1 MRGRAPS
8 RSQCFLASKGDC
20 GISGAW
26 CCRPLESS
34 DDEARTCDE
43 MSGPKAKLT
52 KLSIVYK
59 MSVYPRLCLKEVDMI
74 AKAKK
79 VSKTDNPHIEAAE
92 RFRQLALILA
102 GDPAEAKAFRVKTG
116 VYNVKGHLKA
126 AYR

>member
-34 DDEARTCDE
+34 DDEARTRDE

-59 MSVYPRLCLKEVDMI
+59 MSVHPPMPQGGRHDC
-74 AKAKK
+74 
-79 VSKTDNPHIEAAE
+79 
-92 RFRQLALILA
+92 
-102 GDPAEAKAFRVKTG
+102 
-116 VYNVKGHLKA
+116 KGQKGQQD
-126 AYR
+126 